1 MATSSTYYL
10 NGPSLG
16 SATAVFT
23 DPDLTL
29 CAPDGFYFDGVI
41 VREQVSCVLLPQQNC
56 PACADACGGVPISE
70 YSTGGGYYEIAI
82 QLGSAT
88 GAVVIEFDPYTV
100 PLGVEVV
107 YNGVTYNKISSTN
120 FGYLTGAANLPTYIG
135 QTSADCGIVAGS
147 PYILDKYT
155 FYGGVFTQ
163 APFTE
168 NVTVLSSQLAL
179 TSANPGACFI
189 VIPKTASSPSTLQ
202 MNLIAA
208 CPTSQFDVLVHCPTA
223 LTTFSSS
230 SVNSNASL
238 ACADS
243 IDQQYY
249 VENVNG
255 GGGTLG
261 LYDWV
266 FQDPNGEF
274 ILPDGF
280 YHAPSAVPPPYD
292 WFQAQNGVIVQF
304 GTCVYG
310 NNYRVSRCG
319 DGQEL
324 IVSSAIPVNLGD
336 LVTLTGIADCA
347 YSVIAYSAGTA
358 VGSINVVV
366 PFTNCDDICSTYDI
380 TNNTLLTESV
390 SWLDC
395 AAVPQTTSVI
405 PGATTTICA
414 KTNSIIT
421 NLTPVFTLCGCI

>member
-1 MATSSTYYL
+1 MAISSTYYL

-29 CAPDGFYFDGVI
+29 CAPDGFYFDGTI

-56 PACADACGGVPISE
+56 PACADACGGFPISE
-70 YSTGGGYYEIAI
+70 YSTNGGYYEIAI
-82 QLGSAT
+82 QLGSPT
-88 GAVVIEFDPYTV
+88 GAVVIEFDPHSV
-100 PLGVEVV
+100 PLGVEVI
-107 YNGVTYNKISSTN
+107 YDGVTYNKISSTN

-135 QTSADCGIVAGS
+135 QTSSDCGIVAGS

-163 APFTE
+163 TPFTE
-168 NVTVLSSQLAL
+168 NVTVLSSQLDL

-202 MNLIAA
+202 VNFIAA
-208 CPTSQFDVLVHCPTA
+208 CPASQFDILVHCPTV

-230 SVNSNASL
+230 SVNADANL
-238 ACADS
+238 ACSDS
-243 IDQQYY
+243 IDQQYFVQY
-249 VENVNG
+249 VNG
-255 GGGTLG
+255 GAGTLG

-274 ILPDGF
+274 VLPDGF
-280 YHAPSAVPPPYD
+280 YQAPSSCPPPYD
-292 WFQAQNGVIVQF
+292 WFQVQNGVIVQF

-310 NNYRVSRCG
+310 SNYRVSRCG

-324 IVSSAIPVNLGD
+324 IVSSAVPVNLGD
-336 LVTLTGIADCA
+336 IVILTGAPTCG

-358 VGSINVVV
+358 VDSISSVV
-366 PFTNCDDICSTYDI
+366 PLITCDDICNTYQI
-380 TNNTLLTESV
+380 TNNTLMTETV
-390 SWLDC
+390 DWVDC
-395 AAVPQTTSVI
+395 DSVPQTTSVI
-405 PGATTTICA
+405 PGVTTTICA
-414 KTNSIIT
+414 KTNSIVT
-421 NLTPVFTLCGCI
+421 NLTPVFLQCGC